1 MAEEEKQIPSQKL
14 IRATFI
20 GDSELPVHYVNIVNV
35 RGGSEEFFI
44 TLGTAMPPEIADIK
58 DLESIDTVKVHAIFR
73 FAMSRQVMK
82 DVIELMQR
90 IYDQQTKQIEM
101 MQTLQEKGG
110 EDDDEDTLS
119 SRTL

>member
-1 MAEEEKQIPSQKL
+1 MAEERQIPQQKL
-14 IRATFI
+14 IRTTFV

-35 RGGSEEFFI
+35 RSGVEEFFV
-44 TLGTAMPPEIADIK
+44 TLGTAMPPEITDIK
-58 DLESIDTVKVHAIFR
+58 DLESIDTVKAQPLFR

-101 MQTLQEKGG
+101 MHTLQEKGG
-110 EDDDEDTLS
+110 ENDDENTIS